1 LPFLLIERIFILA
14 ILPLKI
20 ILNFIFQNDMNM
32 HNFLQ
37 LTSYKKFS
45 EPEIIKRSKDFYN
58 DIKRRRTVR
67 DFSDEPV
74 PKEVIDNCILAA
86 GTAPSGANLQPWHFV
101 VVSDPKI
108 KKQIRKA
115 AEEEEKEFYSK
126 RAPKE
131 WLDALAPL
139 GTDEHKPFL
148 EKAPFLIAIFA
159 KSFDTLP
166 DGRKVKQYYSQESVG
181 IATGMLITAIHTAG
195 LVSLTHTPSPMNF
208 LNGILER
215 PNNER
220 PFLLLVVGYPEEGA
234 KVPDINKKNLE
245 EIATYK

>member
-1 LPFLLIERIFILA
+1 MIMTETKLIPLP
-14 ILPLKI
+14 
-20 ILNFIFQNDMNM
+20 
-32 HNFLQ
+32 
-37 LTSYKKFS
+37 SYRKYPVD
-45 EPEIIKRSKDFYN
+45 EMLKRSKTFYR
-58 DIKRRRTVR
+58 DLERRRTVR

-115 AEEEEKEFYSK
+115 AEEEEKEFYTK

-148 EKAPFLIAIFA
+148 ENAPFLIAIFT
-159 KSFDTLP
+159 KSFDILP

-181 IATGMLITAIHTAG
+181 IATGMLITAVHNAG
-195 LVSLTHTPSPMNF
+195 LVSLTHTPSPMSF
-208 LNGILER
+208 LNKILGR

-220 PFLLLVVGYPEEGA
+220 PFLLLVVGYPEKGA
-234 KVPDINKKNLE
+234 KVPNIKKKILE